1 MKYNDKKIT
10 FIITALTILFAIV
23 VTTLPHNVH
32 AQDEEQEPRQR
43 VNIVL
48 VGATGNLAKKY
59 LWQSLFRL
67 FKETIITPN
76 APSFV
81 VWPAASKP
89 ASTAS
94 GMLEEI
100 LEKNIECVLGIDF
113 VVRADMAICEG
124 DRHYFIKKVVRPYTQ
139 LRKDIHY
146 KELNDKINEDMVNDG
161 GADVVQS
168 EAGRLFYLSIP
179 PKFYKSIAKSIND
192 HSRPKDIAWLRVVL
206 EKPFG
211 SDVDTARDLSN
222 SLTEHLKEDEIYR
235 IDHYLGK
242 LGVQSLYDFRVKNRN
257 VYEQYLNNKYVER
270 VEVVM
275 KETEDCAGRTK
286 FYNQY
291 GVIRDVL
298 QNHLTEMA
306 ALIAMDLP
314 DEKSLTNSREIIQSK
329 ISFLQHVSPPTI
341 DDAVLGQY
349 DGYRSHHSNDVPE
362 KDAREAAKT
371 RQVTFAS
378 VKLNVDSK
386 RWKGVPFILTAGKVL
401 DERAAYVRVV
411 FKHKTNAEIIFN
423 VQGGKL
429 GTRISATSEAE
440 PFIVP
445 NGYISVPSDKD
456 PEALTTDAKPLDTPV
471 KNAYEVLV
479 ADIFFGRKENFVGT
493 ASLLQSW
500 KVWTPL
506 LKEYDDESTKIHTPI
521 LYSIG
526 GKEVFK
532 SVREKNWRSE
542 NVHDNDAKKSDEL

>member
-1 MKYNDKKIT
+1 MLRYL
-10 FIITALTILFAIV
+10 A
-23 VTTLPHNVH
+23 TT
-32 AQDEEQEPRQR
+32 
-43 VNIVL
+43 
-48 VGATGNLAKKY
+48 
-59 LWQSLFRL
+59 
-67 FKETIITPN
+67 
-76 APSFV
+76 
-81 VWPAASKP
+81 
-89 ASTAS
+89 
-94 GMLEEI
+94 
-100 LEKNIECVLGIDF
+100 
-113 VVRADMAICEG
+113 
-124 DRHYFIKKVVRPYTQ
+124 
-139 LRKDIHY
+139 
-146 KELNDKINEDMVNDG
+146 
-161 GADVVQS
+161 
-168 EAGRLFYLSIP
+168 
-179 PKFYKSIAKSIND
+179 
-192 HSRPKDIAWLRVVL
+192 
-206 EKPFG
+206 
-211 SDVDTARDLSN
+211 
-222 SLTEHLKEDEIYR
+222 
-235 IDHYLGK
+235 
-242 LGVQSLYDFRVKNRN
+242 
-257 VYEQYLNNKYVER
+257 YLNNKYVER

-314 DEKSLTNSREIIQSK
+314 DEKSLTDSREIIQSK

-542 NVHDNDAKKSDEL
+542 NVHDNDAKKSNEL

>member
-1 MKYNDKKIT
+1 MYLLQNANIRLKQLI
-10 FIITALTILFAIV
+10 
-23 VTTLPHNVH
+23 VTTVACLILSFVVLFHTTS
-32 AQDEEQEPRQR
+32 AQDSNNR

-67 FKETIITPN
+67 YKEAMITPK
-76 APSFV
+76 APAFV

-89 ASTAS
+89 ANTAS

-100 LEKNIECVLGIDF
+100 LENDIECELGIDF
-113 VVRADMAICEG
+113 VVPEDRPICEG
-124 DRHYFIKKVVRPYTQ
+124 DRHYFIKNIVRPYTQ
-139 LRKDIHY
+139 LRKDVHY
-146 KELNDKINEDMVNDG
+146 KELNEKIIQDMNQD
-161 GADVVQS
+161 ADNVQV

-179 PKFYKSIAKSIND
+179 PKFYKSIAKSIHD
-192 HSRPKDIAWLRVVL
+192 HARPNGWLRVVL

-211 SDVDTARDLSN
+211 SDVDSAKDLSD
-222 SLTEHLKEDEIYR
+222 SLKEHLQEEEIYR

-242 LGVQSLYDFRVKNRN
+242 LGVQSLYDFRVKNRHI
-257 VYEQYLNNKYVER
+257 YEQYLSNKYVER

-275 KETEDCAGRTK
+275 KETEDCAGRTN

-291 GVIRDVL
+291 GVVRDVL

-314 DEKSLTNSREIIQSK
+314 DEKSFTNSREIIQSK
-329 ISFLQHVSPPTI
+329 IYFLQNILPPTI

-349 DGYRSHHSNDVPE
+349 EGYRIHHSLDVPVE
-362 KDAREAAKT
+362 KASEAAKT

-378 VKLNVDSK
+378 VKLNVNTK

-401 DERAAYVRVV
+401 DERAAYVRIV
-411 FKHKTNAEIIFN
+411 FKHKANAEIMFN
-423 VQGGKL
+423 IQGGRV
-429 GTRISATSEAE
+429 GTRISATSGAE

-445 NGYISVPSDKD
+445 NGYVSVPYDTNE
-456 PEALTTDAKPLDTPV
+456 EALVTDAKPLDTPV

-479 ADIFFGRKENFVGT
+479 ADVFFGRKENFVAT

-500 KVWTPL
+500 KIWTPL
-506 LKEYDDESTKIHTPI
+506 LKTFDDETENIHTPI
-521 LYSIG
+521 TYTIG
-526 GKEVFK
+526 GKEVYQA
-532 SVREKNWRSE
+532 VQNKNWRSE
-542 NVHDNDAKKSDEL
+542 KVVDEL